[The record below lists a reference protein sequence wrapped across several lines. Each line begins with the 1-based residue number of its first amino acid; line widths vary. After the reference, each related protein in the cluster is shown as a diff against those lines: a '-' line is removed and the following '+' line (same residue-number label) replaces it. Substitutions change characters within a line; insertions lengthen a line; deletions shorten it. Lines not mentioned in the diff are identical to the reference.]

1 MLRCKIEI
9 RREPVTMKE
18 CQVGMYYKDN
28 IMGGRT
34 FLLTDIVKMI
44 HMGCMQGKTAQRKK
58 VEDSFANGRAKQHL
72 FKKIRSNPI
81 F

>member
-1 MLRCKIEI
+1 MLRCKIEM

-18 CQVGMYYKDN
+18 SQVGMYYKDN

-34 FLLTDIVKMI
+34 FLLSDIVKMI
-44 HMGCMQGKTAQRKK
+44 HMGCMQARKTTQRKK

-72 FKKIRSNPI
+72 F
-81 F
+81 

>member
-44 HMGCMQGKTAQRKK
+44 HMGCMQARKIAQ
-58 VEDSFANGRAKQHL
+58 
-72 FKKIRSNPI
+72 
-81 F
+81 

>member
-9 RREPVTMKE
+9 RREPLSMKE

-44 HMGCMQGKTAQRKK
+44 HMGCIQARKTAQRKK
-58 VEDSFANGRAKQHL
+58 
-72 FKKIRSNPI
+72 
-81 F
+81 

>member
-18 CQVGMYYKDN
+18 SQVGMYYKDN
-28 IMGGRT
+28 IMGDRI

-44 HMGCMQGKTAQRKK
+44 HMGCMQARKTAQRKK
-58 VEDSFANGRAKQHL
+58 
-72 FKKIRSNPI
+72 
-81 F
+81 

>member
-34 FLLTDIVKMI
+34 FLLTDCKDDTYGMYA
-44 HMGCMQGKTAQRKK
+44 GKENSTTKK

-72 FKKIRSNPI
+72 F
-81 F
+81 

>member
-9 RREPVTMKE
+9 RRELVTMKE
-18 CQVGMYYKDN
+18 SQVGMYYKDN
-28 IMGGRT
+28 IMGGHT

-44 HMGCMQGKTAQRKK
+44 HMGCMQARKTTQRKK

-72 FKKIRSNPI
+72 F
-81 F
+81 

>member
-9 RREPVTMKE
+9 RREPVTMNE
-18 CQVGMYYKDN
+18 SQVGMYYKDN

-44 HMGCMQGKTAQRKK
+44 HMGCMQ
-58 VEDSFANGRAKQHL
+58 ANGSAKQDL
-72 FKKIRSNPI
+72 FKKNRSNPI